1 MLARQLLRSTRYAI
15 RNVSRSNE
23 MVKNTSFTV
32 QSCSAQVRLFSAEA
46 ESEKVK
52 KISDEILTLSTLEM
66 NQLIVALQSK
76 LGVSDALLAGVG
88 SGGGGGKQAEAPAA
102 AEPEP
107 VKEKEVFG
115 IKIGA
120 VDAKAKIKIIKEVRA
135 ITGLG
140 LKEAKELVE
149 KAPVTIKDGLK
160 KDEAEGFK
168 KILVEA
174 GAVVELI

>member
-66 NQLIVALQSK
+66 NQLIVALQ
-76 LGVSDALLAGVG
+76 
-88 SGGGGGKQAEAPAA
+88 
-102 AEPEP
+102 
-107 VKEKEVFG
+107 
-115 IKIGA
+115 
-120 VDAKAKIKIIKEVRA
+120 VR
-135 ITGLG
+135 GRLC
-140 LKEAKELVE
+140 LHLNR
-149 KAPVTIKDGLK
+149 LN
-160 KDEAEGFK
+160 
-168 KILVEA
+168 
-174 GAVVELI
+174 